1 MESIIRSARA
11 LVDIEADI
19 RARKR
24 NITLDV
30 LAIGRDLTDA
40 KQQLGHGEW
49 LPWLRKME
57 FGERTAEN
65 WMRLAR
71 EIPAESSL
79 AALPYTKALALLQAP
94 AEDREQLAAEAGD
107 KSAAEIKR
115 LAEEARAEKE
125 KRQRAEQQFQEAA
138 DATYRA
144 ERESTALR
152 RQLDDLVNNPAT
164 VEVTPDDYD
173 DLKDAVQRLRDENE
187 ELMGAIEEAEKRA
200 SAAWEGGAA
209 HQDKRADA
217 MELLS
222 ATADFLA
229 RTERMP
235 QMAQELRELP
245 DHDIRSMEISVGTI
259 KNWVTQMDA
268 ALSRARLRVAGGE
281 GAIV

>member
-11 LVDIEADI
+11 LIDIEADI

-30 LAIGRDLTDA
+30 LAIGQDLSDA

-49 LPWLRKME
+49 LPWLRKMD

-79 AALPYTKALALLQAP
+79 AALPYTKALALLSAP

-107 KSAAEIKR
+107 RSAAEIKR
-115 LAEEARAEKE
+115 LAEEAKREKERRERAEE
-125 KRQRAEQQFQEAA
+125 NFRQAA
-138 DATYRA
+138 DAASRA
-144 ERESTALR
+144 EMESKRLRE
-152 RQLDDLVNNPAT
+152 QLDYMADNPVSVETVPADYYDLQRA
-164 VEVTPDDYD
+164 VEK
-173 DLKDAVQRLRDENE
+173 LHQENE
-187 ELMGAIEEAEKRA
+187 ELMGAVEEAEKRA
-200 SAAWEGGAA
+200 SAAWEGGAV
-209 HQDKRADA
+209 HQDNHA

-222 ATADFLA
+222 AVADFLA

-235 QMAQELRELP
+235 QLGPELRELP
-245 DHDIRSMEISVGTI
+245 DHDIRSMEISVGTVR
-259 KNWVTQMDA
+259 NWVTQMDA

>member
-1 MESIIRSARA
+1 MTEHA
-11 LVDIEADI
+11 LTVRPILEIEADI

-24 NITLDV
+24 NITLDL
-30 LAIGRDLTDA
+30 LAIGQDLVDA
-40 KQQLGHGEW
+40 KAQLGHGEW
-49 LPWLRKME
+49 LNWLRRMDI
-57 FGERTAEN
+57 GSRSAEN

-71 EIPAESSL
+71 EIPPESSM

-94 AEDREQLAAEAGD
+94 AEDREQLAA
-107 KSAAEIKR
+107 AAEDKTAAEVKR

-138 DATYRA
+138 DAAYRA

-164 VEVTPDDYD
+164 VEVAPDDYD
-173 DLKDAVQRLRDENE
+173 DLKDAVQRLRYENE

-200 SAAWEGGAA
+200 SAAWEGGAV
-209 HQDKRADA
+209 HQDNHA

-222 ATADFLA
+222 AVADFLA

-235 QMAQELRELP
+235 QMGAELRELP
-245 DHDIRSMEISVGTI
+245 ESDIRSMEISVGTLRG
-259 KNWVTQMDA
+259 WVDQMGA
-268 ALSRARLRVAGGE
+268 VLSRARLRVAGGE